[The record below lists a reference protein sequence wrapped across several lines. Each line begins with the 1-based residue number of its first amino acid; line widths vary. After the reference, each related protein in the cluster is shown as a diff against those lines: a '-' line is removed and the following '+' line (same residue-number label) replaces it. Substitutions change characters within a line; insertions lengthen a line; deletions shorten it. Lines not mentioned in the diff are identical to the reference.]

1 MLNVAGVLAE
11 QVTEGERIE
20 DEEVR
25 KKMLLALSLIRPLD
39 FILNVWRVCQGFLLC
54 PCFRDRMPLRKR
66 AALQLVLLLPL
77 PPKCWNYQCAPPHLV
92 K

>member
-1 MLNVAGVLAE
+1 MAGVLAE

-39 FILNVWRVCQGFLLC
+39 FILNVWRVSQGFLLC
-54 PCFRDRMPLRKR
+54 PCFRDRMPLSK
-66 AALQLVLLLPL
+66 
-77 PPKCWNYQCAPPHLV
+77 
-92 K
+92 